1 MTKFGSEFWDERFST
16 DEYIYGKNPNK
27 FFKEQ
32 IDKLKPGRLLL
43 PGEGEGRNSVY
54 AAIKGWKVDAVD
66 FSQTA
71 KEKALKLAKNNN
83 VNINYILSNLVDF
96 IPRENCYAAIGLV
109 FIHLKPD
116 SRKVVHKR
124 FVNALKN
131 NGHIILEAFEKDQLE
146 KNSGGPQSEEM
157 LYSKEEL
164 ENKFRDLRIHLLE
177 KKTVLLDEGD
187 KHKGNASVIN
197 FVGEKVQ
204 KNK

>member
-1 MTKFGSEFWDERFST
+1 MTKFGNEFWNERFST

-32 IDKLKPGRLLL
+32 IDELKPGRLLL

-54 AAIKGWKVDAVD
+54 AAIKGWEVDAVD
-66 FSQTA
+66 FSQAA
-71 KEKALKLAKNNN
+71 KEKTLKLAKKNN
-83 VNINYILSNLVDF
+83 VNINYTLSNLADF
-96 IPRENCYAAIGLV
+96 IPLENCYDAIGLV

-124 FVNALKN
+124 IVNALRN
-131 NGHIILEAFEKDQLE
+131 NGRIILEAFEKEQLG
-146 KNSGGPQSEEM
+146 KSSGGPQSEEM

-164 ENKFRDLRIHLLE
+164 DNDFRDLRMHLLE

-187 KHKGNASVIN
+187 KHKGDASVIK

-204 KNK
+204 IK

>member
-1 MTKFGSEFWDERFST
+1 MTKFGNEFWNERFST

-32 IDKLKPGRLLL
+32 IDELKPGRLLL

-54 AAIKGWKVDAVD
+54 AAIKGWEVDAVD
-66 FSQTA
+66 FSQAA
-71 KEKALKLAKNNN
+71 KEKTLKLAKKNN
-83 VNINYILSNLVDF
+83 VNINYTLSNLADF
-96 IPRENCYAAIGLV
+96 IPLENCYDAIGLV
-109 FIHLKPD
+109 FIHLNPD

-124 FVNALKN
+124 IVNALRN
-131 NGHIILEAFEKDQLE
+131 NGRIILEAFEKEQLG
-146 KNSGGPQSEEM
+146 KSSGGPQSEEM

-164 ENKFRDLRIHLLE
+164 ENDFRDLRMLLLE

-187 KHKGNASVIN
+187 KHKGDASVIK

-204 KNK
+204 IK